1 MNEIFNCRFL
11 TTVQTM
17 SDEDITPSE
26 LQQQLSEFISQAK
39 ALLCGHEYLEVSD
52 TYDSLVMA
60 FDKVLGREKC
70 LIAESVKD
78 ARHKVVLYQNHNEK
92 RLSYPDLFLSA
103 QGFLDYFLEIRMLFP
118 TYEDAYEMLESQVE
132 RITGERMYSEYS
144 SFRIQYLRWKTKKR
158 SPK

>member
-60 FDKVLGREKC
+60 FDKVLGRG
-70 LIAESVKD
+70 
-78 ARHKVVLYQNHNEK
+78 EK
-92 RLSYPDLFLSA
+92 RSDRGGRQGCPA
-103 QGFLDYFLEIRMLFP
+103 QGRPLPEP
-118 TYEDAYEMLESQVE
+118 Q
-132 RITGERMYSEYS
+132 
-144 SFRIQYLRWKTKKR
+144 
-158 SPK
+158 

>member
-60 FDKVLGREKC
+60 FDKVLGRGKR
-70 LIAESVKD
+70 S
-78 ARHKVVLYQNHNEK
+78 ARGGRQGC
-92 RLSYPDLFLSA
+92 SA
-103 QGFLDYFLEIRMLFP
+103 QGRPLPEP
-118 TYEDAYEMLESQVE
+118 Q
-132 RITGERMYSEYS
+132 
-144 SFRIQYLRWKTKKR
+144 
-158 SPK
+158 

>member
-39 ALLCGHEYLEVSD
+39 ALLCGHEYHEVSG

-60 FDKVLGREKC
+60 FDKVLGREK
-70 LIAESVKD
+70 
-78 ARHKVVLYQNHNEK
+78 KVCS
-92 RLSYPDLFLSA
+92 RRPSRMPGTRSSSTRTTMRSA
-103 QGFLDYFLEIRMLFP
+103 
-118 TYEDAYEMLESQVE
+118 
-132 RITGERMYSEYS
+132 
-144 SFRIQYLRWKTKKR
+144 
-158 SPK
+158 

>member
-17 SDEDITPSE
+17 SDEDITHSE

-60 FDKVLGREKC
+60 FDKVLGRGK
-70 LIAESVKD
+70 
-78 ARHKVVLYQNHNEK
+78 KVCSQ
-92 RLSYPDLFLSA
+92 RPSRMPGTRSSSTRTTMRSA
-103 QGFLDYFLEIRMLFP
+103 
-118 TYEDAYEMLESQVE
+118 
-132 RITGERMYSEYS
+132 
-144 SFRIQYLRWKTKKR
+144 
-158 SPK
+158 